1 MKTKK
6 SLNLKSKVIG
16 YTRSLLKFTS
26 TFGLIA
32 LGAFLIAF
40 ASLRYFVNTPSQ
52 RPLQTVNVSL
62 EAEKGKPSRLYI
74 PKISK
79 TLDVLDG
86 QIIDN
91 RWSIADRGVSYLT
104 SSAMPGTR
112 GNSVLYG
119 HNTRDILGSLPA
131 VGNGDA
137 IYVVMDNADIY
148 KYEVSET
155 KEVKPNQVEI
165 LNQTEDSTL
174 TIYTCSGFLDTA
186 RFVVVSKLRIG

>member
-1 MKTKK
+1 MKNKN
-6 SLNLKSKVIG
+6 S
-16 YTRSLLKFTS
+16 LKFGDKFKRFLRQSFNFVS

-32 LGAFLIAF
+32 LGVFLIAF
-40 ASLRYFVNTPSQ
+40 ASLKYFVNTPAQKPQQQVAVSQ
-52 RPLQTVNVSL
+52 DLRIS
-62 EAEKGKPSRLYI
+62 KPSRLYV

-79 TLDVLDG
+79 TLDVFDG
-86 QIIDN
+86 QVVEN
-91 RWSIADRGVSYLT
+91 RWSIASSGVSYLT
-104 SSAMPGTR
+104 SSAVPGAQ

-119 HNTRDILGSLPA
+119 HNTRDILGNLPA
-131 VGNGDA
+131 VKNGDA

-186 RFVVVSKLRIG
+186 RFVVVSKLQII